1 MTAPPCTCP
10 LAGYCDRHRVK
21 KSDVWHQLCQS
32 RVDYRAAWDDG
43 RGPGQN
49 SPLLTTEQLEK
60 KTRIQEKV
68 ATRNRLISWVK
79 FFRQK
84 TDSGVGDTAFRL
96 LQQAN
101 RRSPTI
107 KLEIET
113 LMKQCSCSRVNAVER
128 LNKQY
133 PYLLFK

>member
-1 MTAPPCTCP
+1 MSSPCDCP
-10 LAGYCDRHRVK
+10 LAGYCKRHNLK
-21 KSDVWHQLCQS
+21 KSEHWHHLCLTKEK
-32 RVDYRAAWDDG
+32 YRAAWDEG
-43 RGPGQN
+43 IGPGQN

-68 ATRNRLISWVK
+68 ATRNRLIGWLT
-79 FFRQK
+79 FFKQK

-107 KLEIET
+107 KLEIVT
-113 LMKQCSCSRVNAVER
+113 LMKQCSCSRVNAVEQ